1 MTGTAL
7 AWPYKPKVWVLLLAG
22 LFFVGCT
29 VVLGTMAAGN
39 DRGMLINRIIELDTG
54 GATALL
60 WVLTAA
66 SAGLVAMAGVGV
78 ASAFGEGRELIL
90 DEVGVTVPARFSS
103 NRTTVRYQDMT
114 DLALRRVQG
123 QRFLEIRHRGGKVTI
138 AAGMLPDGAF
148 DEVVEEIGRRAHGA
162 R

>member
-1 MTGTAL
+1 MTGAAL
-7 AWPYKPKVWVLLLAG
+7 AWPYKPKVWVLLLSG
-22 LFFVGCT
+22 LFFAGCA

-39 DRGMLINRIIELDTG
+39 DRGMLINRVIELDTG

-60 WVLTAA
+60 WVLTACSVA
-66 SAGLVAMAGVGV
+66 FVAMAGVGI
-78 ASAFGEGRELIL
+78 ATAFGEGRELVL
-90 DEVGVTVPARFSS
+90 DEAGITVPARFSS

-123 QRFLEIRHRGGKVTI
+123 QRFLEIRHRSGKVTI

-148 DEVVEEIGRRAHGA
+148 DEVVDEIGRRVHAA

>member
-1 MTGTAL
+1 MTGAAL
-7 AWPYKPKVWVLLLAG
+7 AWPYKPRVWVLLLSG
-22 LFFVGCT
+22 LFFAGCA

-39 DRGMLINRIIELDTG
+39 DRGMLISRIIELDAG
-54 GATALL
+54 GATGLL
-60 WVLTAA
+60 WVLTAC
-66 SAGLVAMAGVGV
+66 SVAFVVMAGVGI
-78 ASAFGEGRELIL
+78 ASAFGEGRELVL
-90 DEVGVTVPARFSS
+90 DEAGVTLPARFSS
-103 NRTTVRYQDMT
+103 NRTTVRYRDMT

-148 DEVVEEIGRRAHGA
+148 EEIVEEIGRRAHGA